1 MVLGSLSSVAG
12 NSSGSKICAFPERLT
27 TPPIAMSQTALRLA
41 RVAKEFG
48 AGSPILLAKQYNLFP
63 QFFASTPTGLE
74 LLQADY
80 AMLARL
86 IEAENKAHEARN
98 KRRQD
103 AYEHPGMERYDSLDD
118 FWAEAEAAG
127 RGDD

>member
-1 MVLGSLSSVAG
+1 M
-12 NSSGSKICAFPERLT
+12 
-27 TPPIAMSQTALRLA
+27 
-41 RVAKEFG
+41 AKEYS

-63 QFFASTPTGLE
+63 QFFASNPTGLE

-86 IEAENKAHEARN
+86 IEAENKAHEARR
-98 KRRQD
+98 KRDKD
-103 AYEHPGMERYDSLDD
+103 ARDHPGMERFGSQDE
-118 FWAEAEAAG
+118 FWDEVEAAG